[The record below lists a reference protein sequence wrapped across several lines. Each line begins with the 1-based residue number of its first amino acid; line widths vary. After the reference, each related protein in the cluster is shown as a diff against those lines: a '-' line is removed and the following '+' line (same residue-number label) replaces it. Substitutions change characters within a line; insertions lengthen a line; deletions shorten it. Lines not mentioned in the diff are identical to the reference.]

1 MPAKLFHQTSVL
13 AGTPMLVLE
22 QTVLI
27 QLCII
32 TQQQCWRHSIHVL
45 VSVLVDLIK
54 ELYTQQ
60 EILLKLVLM
69 PALVFHQTRV
79 LAETPM
85 LVLEQT
91 VSIQICT
98 ITQQQC
104 WRHSIHVLVSVLV
117 DLIEEMHTQQEIL
130 LKLVLMPALVFHQTR
145 VLAETPMLVLE
156 QTVSIQIR
164 ITIQP

>member
-1 MPAKLFHQTSVL
+1 VPAFLFYQTHVL
-13 AGTPMLVLE
+13 AETPMLVLE
-22 QTVLI
+22 QTVSI
-27 QLCII
+27 QICTI
-32 TQQQCWRHSIHVL
+32 THQQCWQHSIHVL

-54 ELYTQQ
+54 ELHTQQ
-60 EILLKLVLM
+60 EILLKLALM
-69 PALVFHQTRV
+69 PAFLFYQTHV

-117 DLIEEMHTQQEIL
+117 DLIKELHTQQEIL
-130 LKLVLMPALVFHQTR
+130 LKLALMPALVFH
-145 VLAETPMLVLE
+145 
-156 QTVSIQIR
+156 
-164 ITIQP
+164 